1 VIKGTIGIRL
11 AFWYAGMFIGS
22 VLILVLLTYALL
34 ASSLR
39 QRDQQLVAST
49 LRDYAS
55 RYETGGL
62 PALVRAVELEQRGG
76 QRERLFVRV
85 LGRGQ
90 EALFMTMPPGWGRFD
105 VDALPEDPRGLAEA
119 PAMDRSAVLEVAS
132 ARLYDGTVIQV
143 GKSSEAREELLSRF
157 RTIVMLVTGAVILAG
172 LAGGLVFTRSTLQ
185 PVTALAGVVGDIVA
199 TGRTDRRVPVRETGD
214 ALDEL
219 SASFNAMLDRIG
231 ALITGMRESLD
242 NVAHD
247 LRTPMTRWRVTAERA
262 LATGNADAQREALA
276 DCLEESDR
284 ILAMLNTLM
293 DISEAETGTMNLSR
307 EPVPLLPL
315 LREVIDLYADVAE
328 DRGVSVSLDTTA
340 DSTVPGDR
348 DRLRQ
353 VFANLLDNAIKYT
366 PSGGRVT
373 LAAEQR
379 PPSEVAVV
387 VTDSGIGIAPDELPR
402 IWDRLYRGDRSRSE
416 RGLGLGLSL
425 VQAFVRAHG
434 GRVEV
439 SSQPGAGS
447 RFTVVL
453 PAPPRDTEGVRGSAF
468 RNPQSALRNGFEG
481 GG

>member
-1 VIKGTIGIRL
+1 MIKGTIGIRL

-22 VLILVLLTYALL
+22 VIVLVLLTYALL

-39 QRDQQLVAST
+39 QRDQELVEST

-55 RYETGGL
+55 RYEVGGL

-76 QRERLFVRV
+76 QHERLFVRV

-90 EALFMTMPPGWGRFD
+90 DALFMTMPPEWGRFD
-105 VDALPEDPRGLAEA
+105 MDRLPEDPRGLSQA

-143 GKSSEAREELLSRF
+143 GKSSEAREELLARF
-157 RTIVMLVTGAVILAG
+157 RTIVMLITGAVILVG

-199 TGRTDRRVPVRETGD
+199 TGRTDTRVPARETGD

-219 SASFNAMLDRIG
+219 SSSFNAMLDRIDG
-231 ALITGMRESLD
+231 LMTAMRDSLD

-247 LRTPMTRWRVTAERA
+247 LRTPMARWRGTAERA
-262 LATGNADAQREALA
+262 LASGNVDAQREALA

-293 DISEAETGTMNLSR
+293 DISEAETGTMKLS
-307 EPVPLLPL
+307 PGASGAAAPLA
-315 LREVIDLYADVAE
+315 RG
-328 DRGVSVSLDTTA
+328 DRSVRRGRRGP
-340 DSTVPGDR
+340 PGPGQPRSRLSGRHCSRGR

-366 PSGGRVT
+366 PAGGRVT
-373 LAAEQR
+373 LAVERR
-379 PPSEVAVV
+379 PPSEVAVT
-387 VTDSGIGIAPDELPR
+387 VTDPGIGIAADELPR

-425 VQAFVRAHG
+425 VKAFVAPTAA
-434 GRVEV
+434 V
-439 SSQPGAGS
+439 SKSPASPGPAAGS
-447 RFTVVL
+447 RSCCRSTARSTVFGLRSTVYGL
-453 PAPPRDTEGVRGSAF
+453 RARASGSS
-468 RNPQSALRNGFEG
+468 RS
-481 GG
+481 

>member
-1 VIKGTIGIRL
+1 MIKGTIGIRL

-22 VLILVLLTYALL
+22 VIILVLLTYALL

-39 QRDQQLVAST
+39 QRDQQLVEST
-49 LRDYAS
+49 VRDYAS
-55 RYETGGL
+55 RYEVGGL

-90 EALFMTMPPGWGRFD
+90 EALFMTMPPGWGQFD
-105 VDALPEDPRGLAEA
+105 VDALPEDPRGLSEA

-157 RTIVMLVTGAVILAG
+157 RTIVMLVTGAVILVG

-185 PVTALAGVVGDIVA
+185 PVTALASVVRDIVA

-247 LRTPMTRWRVTAERA
+247 LRTPMARWRGTAERA
-262 LATGNADAQREALA
+262 LASGDTGAQREALA

-293 DISEAETGTMNLSR
+293 DISEAETGTMKLSR
-307 EPVPLLPL
+307 ESVALPAL
-315 LREVIDLYADVAE
+315 LREVMDLYADVAE
-328 DRGVSVSLDTTA
+328 DRRVSMTLEHAA
-340 DSTVPGDR
+340 DISVEGDR

-366 PSGGRVT
+366 AAGGRVT
-373 LAAEQR
+373 LSVERR
-379 PPSEVAVV
+379 PPSDVAVTV
-387 VTDSGIGIAPDELPR
+387 ADSGIGIASDELPR

-425 VQAFVRAHG
+425 VKAFVRAHG

-439 SSQPGAGS
+439 ASEPGAGS

-453 PAPPRDTEGVRGSAF
+453 PA
-468 RNPQSALRNGFEG
+468 QSSS
-481 GG
+481 

>member
-1 VIKGTIGIRL
+1 MIKGTIGIRL

-22 VLILVLLTYALL
+22 VIILVLLTYALL

-39 QRDQQLVAST
+39 QRDQELVEST

-55 RYETGGL
+55 RYEVGGL

-76 QRERLFVRV
+76 QHERLFVRV

-90 EALFMTMPPGWGRFD
+90 DALFMTMPPEWGRFD
-105 VDALPEDPRGLAEA
+105 MDRLPEDPRGLSQA

-132 ARLYDGTVIQV
+132 TRLYDGTVIQV
-143 GKSSEAREELLSRF
+143 GKSSEAREELLARF
-157 RTIVMLVTGAVILAG
+157 RTIVMLITGAVILVG
-172 LAGGLVFTRSTLQ
+172 LAGGLVFTRSTLR
-185 PVTALAGVVGDIVA
+185 PVTALAGVVADIVA
-199 TGRTDRRVPVRETGD
+199 TGRTDRRVPARETGD
-214 ALDEL
+214 ALDGL
-219 SASFNAMLDRIG
+219 SSSFNAMLDRIDG
-231 ALITGMRESLD
+231 LMTAMRDSLD

-247 LRTPMTRWRVTAERA
+247 LRTPMARWRGTAERA
-262 LATGNADAQREALA
+262 LASGNVDAQREALA

-293 DISEAETGTMNLSR
+293 DISEAETGTMKLSR
-307 EPVPLLPL
+307 DPVALLPL
-315 LREVIDLYADVAE
+315 LREVIDLYAEVAE
-328 DRGVSVSLDTTA
+328 DRQVPVSLQA
-340 DSTVPGDR
+340 DSEDVTVPGDR

-366 PSGGRVT
+366 PAGGRVT
-373 LAAEQR
+373 LAVERR

-387 VTDSGIGIAPDELPR
+387 VTDPGIGIAADELPR

-425 VQAFVRAHG
+425 VKAFVRAHG

-439 SSQPGAGS
+439 ASQPGAGS
-447 RFTVVL
+447 RFSVVL
-453 PAPPRDTEGVRGSAF
+453 PSTG
-468 RNPQSALRNGFEG
+468 L
-481 GG
+481 